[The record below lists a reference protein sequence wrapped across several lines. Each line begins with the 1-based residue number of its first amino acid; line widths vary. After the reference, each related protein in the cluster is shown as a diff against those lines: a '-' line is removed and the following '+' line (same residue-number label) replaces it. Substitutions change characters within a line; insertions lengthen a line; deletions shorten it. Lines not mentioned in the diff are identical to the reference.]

1 MASDCPNPLLLE
13 WLKEW
18 WDQARERNSKGATMY
33 ARASFSFDTSI
44 ANCHSYKKAYQSM
57 KACPLKFDHPKE
69 AIQLNGLGPKL
80 CDRLTDKLKA
90 HCAAN
95 GLQMPEPVRAASKRK
110 SDDETSE
117 AEKPAKKPRKSK
129 PYVPA
134 LRSGAYGLVL
144 GLATL
149 DEEASVGLTKAE
161 LIVVAQPHSDSSFSA
176 PSDPTKFYT
185 AWNSMKTLVDKD
197 LVYEHGRPLKK
208 YLLTDEGW
216 EVAKRIKGVQSG
228 TIKDVLR
235 TKDSSPAKA
244 KVKSKANQT
253 APELPKS
260 PPRAT
265 FVQPKVS
272 EVFDIDSSPERP
284 PRYPQVSQQV
294 DGPDDVF
301 DFDVDLDSFAPLAK
315 PVAPTIPTFMPII
328 LPPGSFT
335 VRLVLDTREV
345 RTKKDRDYISSQ
357 LANRGMTALTRALPL
372 GDVLWIAQVHPTHA
386 HLLTGEAPNDEGTH
400 EIMLSHICERKR
412 LDDLIGS
419 IKDGRFHEQKF
430 RLTKSGVK
438 NVTYI
443 IEAFSVSDDNMDRY
457 GEAVESAI
465 ASMQVV
471 NEYFVKQTKKLDDT
485 ILYLERMTHA
495 LRQRY
500 ESQELRIIPSRALDS
515 TTYLK
520 LLQHLDTTQPGKPH
534 HITFP
539 SFSAMCSKSEA
550 MTLRDVFLKMLMCTR
565 GITGEKAVEIQKVW
579 STPRAFV
586 EAFEKRDGDKER
598 GEMVSERLGGVG
610 IIARKKVARQL
621 SRKVAEIWG

>member
-1 MASDCPNPLLLE
+1 
-13 WLKEW
+13 
-18 WDQARERNSKGATMY
+18 
-33 ARASFSFDTSI
+33 
-44 ANCHSYKKAYQSM
+44 M
-57 KACPLKFDHPKE
+57 KTCPLKFNHPKE

-90 HCAAN
+90 HCALN
-95 GLQMPEPVRAASKRK
+95 GLPMPELVRAGSKRK
-110 SDDETSE
+110 SDDEASDT
-117 AEKPAKKPRKSK
+117 EKPAKKPRKLK
-129 PYVPA
+129 PYVPT
-134 LRSGAYGLVL
+134 LRSGAYGLLL

-161 LIVVAQPHSDSSFSA
+161 LIVVAQPHCDSSFSA

-185 AWNSMKTLVDKD
+185 AWNSMKTLVEKD

-228 TIKDVLR
+228 S
-235 TKDSSPAKA
+235 TKDLLATKDKSTAQEKPKA
-244 KVKSKANQT
+244 IQT
-253 APELPKS
+253 ASARPPS
-260 PPRAT
+260 PPPAT
-265 FVQPKVS
+265 FVQRKAVQVY
-272 EVFDIDSSPERP
+272 EIDSSPEKP
-284 PRYPQVSQQV
+284 PRIPQVPQQV
-294 DGPDDVF
+294 DGPNDVF
-301 DFDVDLDSFAPLAK
+301 DLGFDIDSL
-315 PVAPTIPTFMPII
+315 APTTTPVLPAIPTYTPII

-335 VRLVLDTREV
+335 VCLVLDTREV
-345 RTKKDRDYISSQ
+345 RTKKDRDYISDQ
-357 LANRGMTALTRALPL
+357 LAERGLKALTKALPL
-372 GDVLWIAQVHPTHA
+372 GDVVWIARVKPSHA
-386 HLLTGEAPNDEGTH
+386 HLLSGEALGEDGTH

-443 IEAFSVSDDNMDRY
+443 IEAFSVSDDNIDKY
-457 GEAVESAI
+457 GEAVESAL

-485 ILYLERMTHA
+485 ILYLERMTKA
-495 LRQRY
+495 LRDTY

-515 TTYLK
+515 QTYLK
-520 LLQHLDTTQPGKPH
+520 LLDHLSTTDPTKPH

-565 GITGEKAVEIQKVW
+565 GITGEKAIEIQKHW
-579 STPRAFV
+579 KTPRAFI
-586 EAFEKRDGDKER
+586 EAFEARTTEKEKDN
-598 GEMVSERLGGVG
+598 MVSDKLGGVG
-610 IIARKKVARQL
+610 IIPKKKVAKQL
-621 SRKVAEIWG
+621 SKKVSEVWD